1 MDRPV
6 QKDRERALQLFL
18 RLCEQLF
25 HLVVSLTT
33 VCLRAA
39 AERETERGRVEL
51 IVFFFFPKPKVVS
64 FGRKRLSTYQGCAGR
79 QQAADALDGQ
89 CLGNGWAVAD
99 SQVPRS
105 TAPT

>member
-64 FGRKRLSTYQGCAGR
+64 FGRKRLSTYQAT
-79 QQAADALDGQ
+79 DALDGQ
-89 CLGNGWAVAD
+89 CLGNGWAVAE
-99 SQVPRS
+99 SQVSRL